1 MNTIEICNMKNN
13 GVAFRSIQF
22 PERKHYVLQL
32 GKIEARIITSP
43 EASRPF
49 RSFVALVLAIGMF
62 KFS

>member
-1 MNTIEICNMKNN
+1 MKNN

-62 KFS
+62 KVS